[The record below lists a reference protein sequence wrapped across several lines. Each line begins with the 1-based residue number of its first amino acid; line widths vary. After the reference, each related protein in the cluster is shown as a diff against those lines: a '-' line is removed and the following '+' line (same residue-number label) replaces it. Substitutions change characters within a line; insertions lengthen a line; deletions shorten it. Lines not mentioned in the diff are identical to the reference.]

1 VTLPFI
7 TTYEA
12 KLMKLETLLLRG
24 LFAAC
29 VLICVLA
36 VAGMLHA
43 PTQPDLLADHAS
55 VAASSTNG

>member
-1 VTLPFI
+1 
-7 TTYEA
+7 
-12 KLMKLETLLLRG
+12 MKLETLLLRG